1 MSMLLTGAAGGLL
14 LPAGLVVLFFLGAV
28 VRRFRNRPAVGGPGT
43 PAGGRGA
50 GATAT
55 EELHALLYPSK
66 RVQLEQR
73 RIELVLRDDEHD
85 GAPKRT
91 GIDLA
96 GGRAVIRRGGGETGD
111 RRQGQPV
118 QAPPVRKD
126 SIAARYG
133 AMSIRSPASQAS
145 E

>member
-1 MSMLLTGAAGGLL
+1 MGVLLTGAAGGLL
-14 LPAGLVVLFFLGAV
+14 LPAGLVVVFFLGAV
-28 VRRFRNRPAVGGPGT
+28 VRRFRARPTVGPDGGRG
-43 PAGGRGA
+43 GGRGA

-73 RIELVLRDDEHD
+73 RVELVMRDDEHD

-96 GGRAVIRRGGGETGD
+96 GGRAVIRRVAGTG
-111 RRQGQPV
+111 
-118 QAPPVRKD
+118 
-126 SIAARYG
+126 
-133 AMSIRSPASQAS
+133 
-145 E
+145 

>member
-1 MSMLLTGAAGGLL
+1 MGVLLTGAAGGLL
-14 LPAGLVVLFFLGAV
+14 LPAGLVVVFFFGAV
-28 VRRFRNRPAVGGPGT
+28 LRRLRTRPTAAGAGLGSGSN
-43 PAGGRGA
+43 GGRGA

-73 RIELVLRDDEHD
+73 RVELVLRDDEHD

-96 GGRAVIRRGGGETGD
+96 GGRAVIRPTD
-111 RRQGQPV
+111 
-118 QAPPVRKD
+118 D
-126 SIAARYG
+126 S
-133 AMSIRSPASQAS
+133 
-145 E
+145 

>member
-1 MSMLLTGAAGGLL
+1 MGVLLTGAAGGLL
-14 LPAGLVVLFFLGAV
+14 LPAGLVVVFFLGAV
-28 VRRFRNRPAVGGPGT
+28 ARRLRARPTAGPGT
-43 PAGGRGA
+43 GRGA

-73 RIELVLRDDEHD
+73 RVELVLRDDEHD

-96 GGRAVIRRGGGETGD
+96 AGRAVIRRGGG
-111 RRQGQPV
+111 
-118 QAPPVRKD
+118 
-126 SIAARYG
+126 
-133 AMSIRSPASQAS
+133 
-145 E
+145 

>member
-1 MSMLLTGAAGGLL
+1 MGVLLTGAAGGLL
-14 LPAGLVVLFFLGAV
+14 LPAGLVVVFFLGAV
-28 VRRFRNRPAVGGPGT
+28 VRRLRARPAVGPDGGHG
-43 PAGGRGA
+43 GGRGA

-73 RIELVLRDDEHD
+73 RVELVLRDDEHD

-96 GGRAVIRRGGGETGD
+96 GGRAVIRRVAGTG
-111 RRQGQPV
+111 
-118 QAPPVRKD
+118 
-126 SIAARYG
+126 
-133 AMSIRSPASQAS
+133 
-145 E
+145 

>member
-1 MSMLLTGAAGGLL
+1 MGMLLTGAAGGLL

-28 VRRFRNRPAVGGPGT
+28 LRRLRTRPVAGGATGST
-43 PAGGRGA
+43 ASAAGRGA

-96 GGRAVIRRGGGETGD
+96 GGRAVIRRGAAGGE
-111 RRQGQPV
+111 
-118 QAPPVRKD
+118 
-126 SIAARYG
+126 
-133 AMSIRSPASQAS
+133 
-145 E
+145 

>member
-1 MSMLLTGAAGGLL
+1 MSTLLTGAAGGLL

-28 VRRFRNRPAVGGPGT
+28 VRRLRARPAAD

-91 GIDLA
+91 EIDLA
-96 GGRAVIRRGGGETGD
+96 GGRAVLRRPSD
-111 RRQGQPV
+111 
-118 QAPPVRKD
+118 D
-126 SIAARYG
+126 
-133 AMSIRSPASQAS
+133 
-145 E
+145 

>member
-1 MSMLLTGAAGGLL
+1 MGMLLTGAAGGLL

-28 VRRFRNRPAVGGPGT
+28 ARRLRARPTSA

-73 RIELVLRDDEHD
+73 RVELVLRDDEHG

-96 GGRAVIRRGGGETGD
+96 GGRAVV
-111 RRQGQPV
+111 RRQ
-118 QAPPVRKD
+118 
-126 SIAARYG
+126 SG
-133 AMSIRSPASQAS
+133 AG
-145 E
+145 

>member
-1 MSMLLTGAAGGLL
+1 MGVLLTGAAGGLL
-14 LPAGLVVLFFLGAV
+14 LPAGLVVAFFLGAV
-28 VRRFRNRPAVGGPGT
+28 ARRLRARPTAGPG
-43 PAGGRGA
+43 AGRGAARGA

-73 RIELVLRDDEHD
+73 RVELVLRDDEHD

-96 GGRAVIRRGGGETGD
+96 GGRAVIRRGGD
-111 RRQGQPV
+111 
-118 QAPPVRKD
+118 
-126 SIAARYG
+126 
-133 AMSIRSPASQAS
+133 
-145 E
+145 

>member
-1 MSMLLTGAAGGLL
+1 MGVLLTGAAGGLL
-14 LPAGLVVLFFLGAV
+14 LPAGLVVVFFLGAV
-28 VRRFRNRPAVGGPGT
+28 VRRLRARPAAGSD
-43 PAGGRGA
+43 GGRGT

-73 RIELVLRDDEHD
+73 RVELVLRDDEHD

-96 GGRAVIRRGGGETGD
+96 GGRAVIRRVTG
-111 RRQGQPV
+111 
-118 QAPPVRKD
+118 
-126 SIAARYG
+126 
-133 AMSIRSPASQAS
+133 
-145 E
+145 

>member
-1 MSMLLTGAAGGLL
+1 MGMLLTGAAGGLL

-28 VRRFRNRPAVGGPGT
+28 VRRLRARPAAAGS
-43 PAGGRGA
+43 AGGRGA

-73 RIELVLRDDEHD
+73 RVELVLRDDEHD

-96 GGRAVIRRGGGETGD
+96 GGRAVIRR
-111 RRQGQPV
+111 
-118 QAPPVRKD
+118 
-126 SIAARYG
+126 
-133 AMSIRSPASQAS
+133 PADG
-145 E
+145 

>member
-1 MSMLLTGAAGGLL
+1 MGVLLTGAAGGLL
-14 LPAGLVVLFFLGAV
+14 LPAGLVVVFFLGAV
-28 VRRFRNRPAVGGPGT
+28 VRRLRARPAVGHDGGR
-43 PAGGRGA
+43 GDGRGA

-73 RIELVLRDDEHD
+73 RVELVLRDDEHD

-96 GGRAVIRRGGGETGD
+96 GGRAVIRRVAGTG
-111 RRQGQPV
+111 
-118 QAPPVRKD
+118 
-126 SIAARYG
+126 
-133 AMSIRSPASQAS
+133 
-145 E
+145 

>member
-1 MSMLLTGAAGGLL
+1 MLLTGAAGGLL

-28 VRRFRNRPAVGGPGT
+28 VRRIRARPGT
-43 PAGGRGA
+43 GAPEGRSA

-66 RVQLEQR
+66 RAQLEQR

-96 GGRAVIRRGGGETGD
+96 GGRAVIRR
-111 RRQGQPV
+111 
-118 QAPPVRKD
+118 
-126 SIAARYG
+126 
-133 AMSIRSPASQAS
+133 
-145 E
+145 

>member
-28 VRRFRNRPAVGGPGT
+28 VRQLRARPAAGT
-43 PAGGRGA
+43 TGGRGA

-73 RIELVLRDDEHD
+73 RVELVLRDDEHD

-96 GGRAVIRRGGGETGD
+96 GGRAVIRRVPTD
-111 RRQGQPV
+111 H
-118 QAPPVRKD
+118 
-126 SIAARYG
+126 
-133 AMSIRSPASQAS
+133 
-145 E
+145 